1 MTNISLSH
9 LSDLFRT
16 VLLTHYI
23 IALAQATPEKLD
35 LFQMMEVFPED
46 PEMFPFAPV
55 CYDEFLPESPVTL
68 LEKRAFNPVNIIAGY
83 TSDEGTTT
91 LVVAYPDAVE
101 KPHINATEFDAF
113 FAMIKMTFTPLER
126 DAMELVYFDDSMLT
140 DPDPNYF
147 DAFVELMTDYM
158 FACSTDIYLQGA
170 TQADVGSVYGYL
182 LTHHPS
188 KSIFNTPWSGAA
200 HGDDLMFFGV
210 HFTPNEYNLTDDEV
224 EMTLKMIQYW
234 TNFAKTG

>member
-1 MTNISLSH
+1 
-9 LSDLFRT
+9 
-16 VLLTHYI
+16 
-23 IALAQATPEKLD
+23 
-35 LFQMMEVFPED
+35 MEVFTED

-83 TSDEGTTT
+83 NADEGTVES
-91 LVVAYPDAVE
+91 VVTHPDAVE
-101 KPHINATEFDAF
+101 KPHYNATVFDNF
-113 FAMIKMTFTPLER
+113 LAMTHKSPPLTPLEK
-126 DAMELVYFDDSMLT
+126 DALELVYFDDSMLT

-147 DAFVELMTDYM
+147 DAFVRYMTDYT
-158 FACSTDIYLQGA
+158 FACATHTYLRGA
-170 TQADVGSVYGYL
+170 AQAGVGSVYSYL
-182 LTHHPS
+182 MTHHPS
-188 KSIFNTPWSGAA
+188 TSLFNTAWSGAT

-210 HFTPNEYNLTDDEV
+210 HFTPNDFNLTEDEV